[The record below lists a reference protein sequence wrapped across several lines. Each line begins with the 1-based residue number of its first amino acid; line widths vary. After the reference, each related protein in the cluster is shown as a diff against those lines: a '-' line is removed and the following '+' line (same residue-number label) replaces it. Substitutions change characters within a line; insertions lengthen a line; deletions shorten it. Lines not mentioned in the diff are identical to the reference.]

1 MFLVVS
7 KKHLALEETPLSELI
22 EMEMRDGI
30 LHVNF
35 NAQYLD
41 VTAARYVVSERE
53 RQSGGIPVCIL
64 VEQMGVTKF
73 SKEARDYLGTEEGQ
87 RGVIAMAVIVDNPF
101 KASIVNFFI
110 KVCSLKYQLR
120 LFTRRAEALKW
131 LQKQLQLQED

>member
-1 MFLVVS
+1 M
-7 KKHLALEETPLSELI
+7 EETPLSELI

-53 RQSGGIPVCIL
+53 RQFGGIPVCIL

-87 RGVIAMAVIVDNPF
+87 RGVIAMAVIVDSPF

-110 KVCSLKYQLR
+110 KVSRLKYQLR
-120 LFTRRAEALKW
+120 LFMRRAEALKW